1 VSQRIEVNSR
11 KSQLGLGRPVFGLIC
26 TLLFAATNVVSQESS
41 SKPSESS
48 SSAANEP
55 ASTSGPSAAL
65 KAVLTATCAQNQ
77 AEFVRFLTARNR
89 EAFSRMSPP
98 ARVALMKRFVLLNEP
113 GKPAT
118 SSNPAGRPVMRC
130 QTPEVTTEMQIGGTE
145 IRDNIAFLPMELR
158 DATDS
163 TGEDVHQVVM
173 GFVREDGEWKLLSL
187 GLLLLDLPALEVEWD
202 AAEIETTEKSAIE
215 SVNKVA
221 AAVETYRNKYGH
233 LPESLAPLGPP
244 LHGASTG
251 EAAGLLDSD
260 LANGMKNGYNIRYA
274 ILGASTL
281 GAPAK
286 YELSATP
293 QQYNRTGRRSF
304 FRDSNGALHAADRRG
319 AVGSATDPKVE

>member
-1 VSQRIEVNSR
+1 VNSQ
-11 KSQLGLGRPVFGLIC
+11 KSNLRRLVFFLIC
-26 TLLFAATNVVSQESS
+26 ELLLAAANSVAQESS

-48 SSAANEP
+48 ARTASEP
-55 ASTSGPSAAL
+55 ASSGGPSTAL
-65 KAVLTATCAQNQ
+65 KTVLSATCSQNQ
-77 AEFVRFLTARNR
+77 AEFVRFLTTRNK

-113 GKPAT
+113 GKST
-118 SSNPAGRPVMRC
+118 TLSNPTGRPVVRC
-130 QTPEVTTEMQIGGTE
+130 QTPGVTTEMQIGGAE

-221 AAVETYRNKYGH
+221 AAVEDYRKKYLH
-233 LPESLAPLGPP
+233 LPESLAKLGPP
-244 LHGASTG
+244 LHGEPTG

-260 LANGMKNGYNIRYA
+260 LANGMKNGYNLRYA

-293 QQYNRTGRRSF
+293 LQYNRTGRRSF
-304 FRDSNGALHAADRRG
+304 LRDSNGTLHGADRHG
-319 AVGSATDPKVE
+319 AVGSATDRKVE